1 MVKKLLFCFSGEP
14 LVFSVFSC
22 FHFHMFSFLRIL
34 LLLIVIVHF
43 TLSLLFLTYFVFVLL
58 PRLLLIWENVFYSD
72 AFFTLHS
79 FPTFGTTCLYQVFP
93 RAGSS
98 ALKVAGFPTD
108 VRNTDPVH
116 LFVWI
121 TQCSTTIW

>member
-1 MVKKLLFCFSGEP
+1 MIKKLLFCFSGEP

-22 FHFHMFSFLRIL
+22 FNFYMFSFLRIL

-79 FPTFGTTCLYQVFP
+79 FLTFGTTCLYQVFP
-93 RAGSS
+93 RADSS

>member
-1 MVKKLLFCFSGEP
+1 MIKKLLFCFSGEP

-22 FHFHMFSFLRIL
+22 FHFYMFSFLRIP

-79 FPTFGTTCLYQVFP
+79 FLTFGTTCLYQVFP
-93 RAGSS
+93 RADSS
-98 ALKVAGFPTD
+98 ALKVARFPTD

>member
-1 MVKKLLFCFSGEP
+1 MLKKLLFCFSGEP

-22 FHFHMFSFLRIL
+22 FHFYMFSFLRIL

-58 PRLLLIWENVFYSD
+58 PRLLLIWENVFCSD

-98 ALKVAGFPTD
+98 ALKVAGFSTD

>member
-1 MVKKLLFCFSGEP
+1 MIKKLLFCFSGEP

-22 FHFHMFSFLRIL
+22 FNFYMFSFLRIL

-79 FPTFGTTCLYQVFP
+79 FLTFDTTCLYQVFP
-93 RAGSS
+93 RADSS